1 MKLKYIVIIV
11 LAAVIGIVTMYEES
25 QISFSDPLDVIN
37 QTSNHIDASEAKAIF
52 PAYQINGEALY
63 FYVNKHDNIVAV
75 QLTKGIM
82 GWKLKSASTGSGLNI
97 RESISGPF
105 NGYNRS
111 GTFIFGLASEEV
123 VRVEVNDVNAS
134 VVPLDFYFQEVN
146 PNTNKLWYSNID
158 KDANDISLRAFNS
171 SNTEI

>member
-1 MKLKYIVIIV
+1 MKLKYIVVITLV
-11 LAAVIGIVTMYEES
+11 VIGIMVVYDEY
-25 QISFSDPLDVIN
+25 QLSFSDPLDVIY
-37 QTSNHIDASEAKAIF
+37 QTSNQIDAAEVKAIF
-52 PAYQINGEALY
+52 PAYKINGKALY
-63 FYVNKHDNIVAV
+63 FYVNKYDNIVAV

-82 GWKLKSASTGSGLNI
+82 GWKLKSASTGSGLSI